1 MVFLAFT
8 ATSHF
13 KDEEEEAAAKHF
25 SCIDK
30 SNKVKEL
37 SYSHSF
43 KVLNF
48 SFLVLLLTMIDE
60 EVMLVSHAKARQFV
74 FWENLQ

>member
-30 SNKVKEL
+30 SYKVKEL